1 MFHVLWDVS
10 RSLIDLLVSLAL
22 FLISLVLSLAILFHV
37 PTTNHAQA
45 ADSQLPPTKCDFRQ
59 PDNWTWTNKSG
70 GTQSQNDLQVIIKGH
85 ERWIGTSHK
94 EGTAAELSAS
104 HLKGAN
110 LRSVNLSE
118 ADFTKSNLGYVD
130 FYGANL
136 AQAVF
141 EGAKLECARLV
152 DASLHGANLTKA
164 DLSTAMLS
172 GARFDQARLDYA
184 VFKNA
189 VLLGVHFTDAR
200 MSNADLSG
208 ADLTNAE
215 LNGALLSE
223 ANLRGARLVGTRL
236 HAATVDDAD
245 FFEAIYESTDDPVLR
260 SIAFAKNL
268 EYMTHRNNPEPL
280 ARLRSKFKEAG
291 FREQERKI
299 TFALKTRQTQF
310 LWETCAQNKGNCFE
324 YWVNRL
330 LFDLPSQYGMNPG
343 RVLVLIVSIFGTCT
357 LLYRFLIHTSQ
368 TSGLAIVVPKLHDN
382 QPRWL
387 LANLTKKHEVFQEG
401 STEYRAFK
409 VQPRDLSQYKQLT
422 FARHLLWRESSLI
435 WVSLVF
441 SLMST
446 FNIKFREI
454 DFGRWIKLL
463 TVKEYNVRG
472 VGWART
478 ISGVQALCCVYLIAL
493 LLITYF
499 GRPFE

>member
-1 MFHVLWDVS
+1 M
-10 RSLIDLLVSLAL
+10 RSTLVTSLLLC
-22 FLISLVLSLAILFHV
+22 LAILLQI
-37 PTTNHAQA
+37 TTANNAQA
-45 ADSQLPPTKCDFRQ
+45 VNGQTPPGKCDFRQ
-59 PDNWTWTNKSG
+59 PENWTWTNKSG
-70 GTQSQNDLQVIIKGH
+70 ETKTENDLQMIIKRH
-85 ERWIGTSHK
+85 ERWTGTAHK
-94 EGTAAELSAS
+94 EGTSAELSGS
-104 HLKGAN
+104 QLTGAN

-118 ADFTKSNLGYVD
+118 ADFTKSNLNYVD

-189 VLLGVHFTDAR
+189 VLLGVHFLDAR
-200 MSNADLSG
+200 MANADLSG

-215 LNGALLSE
+215 LNGALLSD
-223 ANLRGARLVGTRL
+223 ANLRGAKLVGTRL
-236 HAATVDDAD
+236 HAATVDEAD
-245 FFEAIYESTDDPVLR
+245 FFEAIYETADDPVLR
-260 SIAFAKNL
+260 SIAYAKNL
-268 EYMTHRNNPEPL
+268 EYTTHRNNPEPL
-280 ARLRSKFKEAG
+280 ARLRAKFKEAG
-291 FREQERKI
+291 FREQERKV

-310 LWETCAQNKGNCFE
+310 LWETCEQNKGNCFE

-330 LFDLPSQYGMNPG
+330 MFDLPSQYGMNPG
-343 RVLVLIVSIFGTCT
+343 RVLVLILSIFGTCMVLYWC
-357 LLYRFLIHTSQ
+357 LLHTST

-382 QPRWL
+382 QPCWL
-387 LANLTKKHEVFQEG
+387 LANLVKKHEVFQEG

-409 VQPRDLSQYKQLT
+409 VQPRDLSQYTKLN
-422 FARHLLWRESSLI
+422 FVRHLLWRESSLI

-441 SLMST
+441 SMMST

-478 ISGVQALCCVYLIAL
+478 ISGVQALLCVYLIAL

>member
-1 MFHVLWDVS
+1 M
-10 RSLIDLLVSLAL
+10 RST
-22 FLISLVLSLAILFHV
+22 FLIFLLLSLAILV
-37 PTTNHAQA
+37 QATTTNSAQA
-45 ADSQLPPTKCDFRQ
+45 ENGQSPPAKCDFRQ
-59 PDNWTWTNKSG
+59 PDNWSWRNKSG
-70 GTQSQNDLQVIIKGH
+70 ETKSQDDLQNIIKRH
-85 ERWIGTSHK
+85 ERWIGTAHK

-104 HLKGAN
+104 QLKGAN
-110 LRSVNLSE
+110 LRTVNLSE
-118 ADFTKSNLGYVD
+118 ADLSKSDLSYVD

-136 AQAVF
+136 AQTVF

-172 GARFDQARLDYA
+172 GARFDQARLNYA
-184 VFKNA
+184 IFKNA
-189 VLLGVHFTDAR
+189 VLLGVHFIDAS
-200 MSNADLSG
+200 MANADLNG

-215 LNGALLSE
+215 LNGAGLSD

-236 HAATVDDAD
+236 HGATVDGAD
-245 FFEAIYESTDDPVLR
+245 FFEAIYETADDPILR

-268 EYMTHRNNPEPL
+268 EYTTHRNNPESL

-291 FREQERKI
+291 FREQERKV

-310 LWETCAQNKGNCFE
+310 LWETCEQNKGNCFE

-357 LLYRFLIHTSQ
+357 LLYWFLIHTSK
-368 TSGLAIVVPKLHDN
+368 TSGLAILVPKLHDN

-387 LANLTKKHEVFQEG
+387 LVNLTKKHEVVQEG
-401 STEYRAFK
+401 SAEQRAFK
-409 VQPRDLSQYKQLT
+409 VQPRDLSQYTKLS
-422 FARHLLWRESSLI
+422 FVRHLLWRESSLI
-435 WVSLVF
+435 WVSFVF

-446 FNIKFREI
+446 FNIKFRDI

-463 TVKEYNVRG
+463 TVKEYNIRG
-472 VGWART
+472 VGWVRT
-478 ISGVQALCCVYLIAL
+478 ISGAQALLCVYLIAL

>member
-1 MFHVLWDVS
+1 MRV
-10 RSLIDLLVSLAL
+10 RLV
-22 FLISLVLSLAILFHV
+22 ISLVLCLPILHQGM
-37 PTTNHAQA
+37 TTDNAQA
-45 ADSQLPPTKCDFRQ
+45 VDGHLTPGTCDSRQ
-59 PDNWTWTNKSG
+59 PDNWTWTNKAG
-70 GTQSQNDLQVIIKGH
+70 ETKTQNDLQLIIKGH
-85 ERWIGTSHK
+85 ERWTGTVHK

-104 HLKGAN
+104 QLKGAN

-118 ADFTKSNLGYVD
+118 ADFTKSNLSYVD

-184 VFKNA
+184 IFKNA
-189 VLLGVHFTDAR
+189 VLLGVHFIDAR
-200 MSNADLSG
+200 MANADLSG

-215 LNGALLSE
+215 LNGALLSD

-245 FFEAIYESTDDPVLR
+245 FFEAIYETTDDPVLR

-268 EYMTHRNNPEPL
+268 EYTTHRNNPEPL

-330 LFDLPSQYGMNPG
+330 MFDLPSQYGMNPG
-343 RVLVLIVSIFGTCT
+343 RVLVLICSIFGTCT

-387 LANLTKKHEVFQEG
+387 LANLTKKHEVYQEG

-409 VQPRDLSQYKQLT
+409 VEPRNISQYKQLT
-422 FARHLLWRESSLI
+422 FVRHLFWRESALM

-463 TVKEYNVRG
+463 TVKEYSVRG

-478 ISGVQALCCVYLIAL
+478 ISGVQALLCVYLIAL